1 MISVLL
7 SVLVLAVMGIIIP
20 LSGLIGEKTYGSNLE
35 DYITSR
41 NPQDTADVERFARD
55 YDQKSKRSFL

>member
-7 SVLVLAVMGIIIP
+7 SVLVLAVMGIIVP
-20 LSGLIGEKTYGSNLE
+20 LTGLIGQKTYGSGLE

-41 NPQDTADVERFARD
+41 NPQDTADVERFARE
-55 YDQKSKRSFL
+55 YDQKSKRNFL

>member
-1 MISVLL
+1 MLGVLL
-7 SVLVLAVMGIIIP
+7 SVSVLAVMGIIIP
-20 LSGLIGEKTYGSNLE
+20 LSGLIGEKTYGSSLE